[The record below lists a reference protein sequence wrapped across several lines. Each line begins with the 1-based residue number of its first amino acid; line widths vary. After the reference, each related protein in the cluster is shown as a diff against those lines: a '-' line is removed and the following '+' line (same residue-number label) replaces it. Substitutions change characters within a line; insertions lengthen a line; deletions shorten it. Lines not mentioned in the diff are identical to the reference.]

1 MIDTHTHL
9 TDEPLISK
17 LPEVFEKAK
26 IVGVTK
32 FIIPGYDKNSW
43 ENARKLSVIHDD
55 VFFAVGLHPMFISGY
70 SVEKLE
76 KELELK
82 DAIAIGEIGLDYTK
96 KTSPRPPSKGDFVDC
111 NKNSVEWYS
120 QNEPVPLQR
129 RLFEF
134 QLSLAKENNLPV
146 IIHCRKAYDDLLEI
160 LKKFP
165 NVRGVLHSCSCS
177 REQIKPFLDLGYYV
191 SFSGVV
197 TRSRTKKNKKL
208 AEYVPLDRILS
219 ETDSPFIGTENF
231 PAFSSEPFCVKE
243 VISTLAEI
251 RKIDFEEMEKITT
264 KNARKLFGI

>member
-17 LPEVFEKAK
+17 LPKVLENAR
-26 IVGVTK
+26 IAGVTK
-32 FIIPGYDKNSW
+32 LIIPGYDKNSW
-43 ENARKLSVIHDD
+43 ENARKLSEKFDN
-55 VFFAVGLHPMFISGY
+55 VFFAVGLHPMFTSDY

-82 DAIAIGEIGLDYTK
+82 NAIAIGEIGLDYT
-96 KTSPRPPSKGDFVDC
+96 PENVDC
-111 NKNSVEWYS
+111 NRQK
-120 QNEPVPLQR
+120 L
-129 RLFEF
+129 LFEF
-134 QLSLAKENNLPV
+134 QMSVAEKYNLPV

-177 REQIKPFLDLGYYV
+177 CEQIKPFLELGYYV

-197 TRSRTKKNKKL
+197 TRKRTKKNKKL
-208 AEYVPLDRILS
+208 AEFVPLDRILS

-243 VISTLAEI
+243 VISALAVI
-251 RKIDFEEMEKITT
+251 KKIDFEEMEKITT
-264 KNARKLFGI
+264 NNAEKLFGIKLN

>member
-9 TDEPLISK
+9 TDDPLNSK
-17 LPEVFEKAK
+17 LPEVLDKARSL
-26 IVGVTK
+26 GVTK

-43 ENARKLSVIHDD
+43 KNARKLSQLHEDI
-55 VFFAVGLHPMFISGY
+55 FFAVGLHPMFTTGY
-70 SVEKLE
+70 SIEQLE
-76 KELELK
+76 KELEIK

-96 KTSPRPPSKGDFVDC
+96 ATSPALSGTPLKGGLN

-120 QNEPVPLQR
+120 QKM
-129 RLFEF
+129 LFEF
-134 QLSLAKENNLPV
+134 QLNLAKENKLPV

-165 NVRGVLHSCSCS
+165 NVCGVLHSCSCS

-197 TRSRTKKNKKL
+197 TRNRTKKNKKL
-208 AEYVPLDRILS
+208 AEYVPLDKILS

-243 VISTLAEI
+243 VISTLAGI
-251 RKIDFEEMEKITT
+251 RKKDFEEMEKITT
-264 KNARKLFGI
+264 ENARKLFGI

>member
-9 TDEPLISK
+9 TDDPLFSK
-17 LPEVFEKAK
+17 LPEVLDKARSL
-26 IVGVTK
+26 GVTK

-43 ENARKLSVIHDD
+43 ENARKLSQLHDD
-55 VFFAVGLHPMFISGY
+55 IFFAVGLHPMFTFKY
-70 SVEKLE
+70 SIEQLE
-76 KELELK
+76 KELDVN
-82 DAIAIGEIGLDYTK
+82 DAIAIGEIGLDYT
-96 KTSPRPPSKGDFVDC
+96 TEMVGC
-111 NKNSVEWYS
+111 NRQKM
-120 QNEPVPLQR
+120 
-129 RLFEF
+129 LFEF
-134 QLSLAKENNLPV
+134 QLSIAKENNLPV

-160 LKKFP
+160 LKKFT

-251 RKIDFEEMEKITT
+251 RRIDFEEMEKITT
-264 KNARKLFGI
+264 ENARKLFGI